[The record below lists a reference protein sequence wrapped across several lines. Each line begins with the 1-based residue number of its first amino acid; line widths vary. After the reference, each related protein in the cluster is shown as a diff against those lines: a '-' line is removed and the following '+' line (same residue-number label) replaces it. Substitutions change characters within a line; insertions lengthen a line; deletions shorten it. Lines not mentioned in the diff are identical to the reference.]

1 MSGDPEYDFQG
12 SDHSR
17 VNHRGP
23 ANWFTFSSTHL
34 AEITQE
40 SMITEVRLPSG
51 SRQEHLRSDAAQAE
65 RAESPAASAD
75 AVLTFHSHWLDDP
88 TQNIEHTLLE
98 PGLLFPKVIFEAP
111 RQSLPHNSR
120 SFSYSGIS
128 RTISNGPWWKRWL
141 EPRQSYQWRLWQIRQ
156 GNILIIA
163 SAQSP
168 PGRPFSEGVIHEMDL
183 IIESIDVSEHP
194 AWPPELFR
202 ANALAL
208 AQRKFPLLRIEAGS
222 GFSIRVQESQIQ
234 LANFYRTYLRSTDQF
249 EQIVLPGITAL
260 VRLQELGP
268 EQLVPQLHDVR
279 HKILPMLSPE
289 GETQGHELAEVPWVG
304 GLSVRFVLDEDDSYR
319 FIPEELLKRWALSE
333 DELHSLALEN
343 LSRYTA
349 EHPLEVSLV
358 GDEDDPRIL
367 MPAKPDVYNCSRILD
382 QRLHSRL
389 RELFGS
395 ELLVGLPNRDFFV
408 AISLRHKK
416 LIQEVRDRVSEDFST
431 LHHPLTERLL
441 VISADGV
448 SEYCG
453 PNESAS
459 EDQPR
464 GESL

>member
-1 MSGDPEYDFQG
+1 MSDDPQHDFEG
-12 SDHSR
+12 SEHPR
-17 VNHRGP
+17 VTHRGP
-23 ANWFTFSSTHL
+23 ANWFTFSINRQT
-34 AEITQE
+34 AVNQD
-40 SMITEVRLPSG
+40 SMMTEVRLAGLSSQQSSHSEQTPPS
-51 SRQEHLRSDAAQAE
+51 AAD
-65 RAESPAASAD
+65 SAA
-75 AVLTFHSHWLDDP
+75 AVLTFHSHWLDE
-88 TQNIEHTLLE
+88 TSQSIEQTLLE
-98 PGLLFPKVIFEAP
+98 PALLFPRVIFEAP
-111 RQSLPHNSR
+111 RQTLPSHR
-120 SFSYSGIS
+120 SGFSCSGIS
-128 RTISNGPWWKRWL
+128 RAVSDGPWWKRWL

-156 GNILIIA
+156 GNILIIG
-163 SAQSP
+163 SAQSF
-168 PGRPFSEGVIHEMDL
+168 PGQPFSEQVIHEMDQ
-183 IIESIDVSEHP
+183 IVESIRISQHP

-202 ANALAL
+202 TKAVEL

-222 GFSIRVQESQIQ
+222 GFAIKVQDSQIQ
-234 LANFYRTYLRSTDQF
+234 LANFYRTYLRSTEQF

-268 EQLVPQLHDVR
+268 EQLVPQLNDVR

-319 FIPEELLKRWALSE
+319 FIPEELLKRWDLSE

-349 EHPLEVSLV
+349 EHPLEVSVV

-367 MPAKPDVYNCSRILD
+367 MPTKPDVYNCSRILD
-382 QRLHSRL
+382 QRMHSRL

-408 AISLRHKK
+408 AISLRHQK

-453 PNESAS
+453 PNESSRDDHPGTA
-459 EDQPR
+459 
-464 GESL
+464 